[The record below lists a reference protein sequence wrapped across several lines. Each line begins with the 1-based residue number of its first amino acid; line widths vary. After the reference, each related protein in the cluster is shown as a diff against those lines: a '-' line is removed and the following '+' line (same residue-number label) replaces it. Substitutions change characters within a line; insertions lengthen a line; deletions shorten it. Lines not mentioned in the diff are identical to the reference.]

1 MENNSRVLI
10 VDDMLANRIILSS
23 LLASNGV
30 SSDQVETGR
39 ECIDLCLKNTYD
51 LILLDHRMPDLD
63 GVDTLVRLKEIFKE
77 RGYNTPVV
85 CHTTEEGRS
94 NINLYKAAGFAD
106 VLIKPIDP
114 KQLSEILLT
123 YLAEKDDVTRL
134 EQEKKHQE
142 EKEKSEIH
150 ARDEVEKLPL
160 WLKNTAHLD
169 LVQGIA
175 NCETAEDYLE
185 TLTVFAASIKHK
197 TDEILSFYEKK
208 DWEMYTMRVHSLKSV
223 SALIGARKLSELA
236 AKLEQEGKNKRY
248 NTILEENRFLMEEY
262 RAFLTVLAPLLEDEK
277 AKNAHEEKKQQEEP
291 EHNEKC
297 ILFIE
302 GISSISNKGLSQKLE
317 AAGFT
322 VIRCEADPGKII
334 KHRSAADIVI
344 YYPGDD
350 DKSRIT
356 VIMNHLG
363 EMCRDDNKIL
373 CLVGES
379 SDLEFAM
386 SLEGSD
392 RVSKTY
398 KRPVNVDAFVD
409 DVLSF
414 SFIEKEYHT
423 RKSLFVVDD
432 DPDFLKIME
441 NWLSPA
447 YNIYLF
453 STGEDAID
461 GFSSFMP
468 DMVLLDYEMPGMNGY
483 ELMTRIKSNP
493 ETCQIPII
501 FLTGKN
507 DREHVFKILENKPDG
522 YLLKSSQKES
532 LIDAIGRFFAESAFK
547 ESRELIKVKQ
557 RN

>member
-1 MENNSRVLI
+1 MENNTSRVLI

-30 SSDQVETGR
+30 SSDQVETGK
-39 ECIDLCLKNTYD
+39 ECIDMCQKNSYD

-77 RGYNTPVV
+77 QRRNTPVV

-114 KQLSEILLT
+114 QQLSEILLT
-123 YLAEKDDVTRL
+123 YLAEKDEETKK
-134 EQEKKHQE
+134 EQEQKQQE
-142 EKEKSEIH
+142 QKEKCEIH
-150 ARDEVEKLPL
+150 VRDEVEKLPL
-160 WLKNTAHLD
+160 WLKNTAHID
-169 LVQGIA
+169 LVQGIT

-185 TLTVFAASIKHK
+185 TLTVFASSIKQK
-197 TDEILSFYEKK
+197 TNEILDFFEKK
-208 DWEMYTMRVHSLKSV
+208 DWEMYTMRVHSLKSI

-236 AKLEQEGKNKRY
+236 AGLEQAGKNKKY
-248 NTILEENRFLMEEY
+248 NTILDENRFLMEEY
-262 RAFLTVLAPLLEDEK
+262 RAFQSVLAPLIEDKTPKSVPAEK
-277 AKNAHEEKKQQEEP
+277 EQKKDEP
-291 EHNEKC
+291 TEFNEKC

-302 GISSISNKGLSQKLE
+302 GISSISNKGLAQKLE
-317 AAGFT
+317 SARFT
-322 VIRCEADPGKII
+322 VIRCDADPGKII
-334 KHRSAADIVI
+334 KHRTSADIVI

-386 SLEGSD
+386 SLEGSS
-392 RVSKTY
+392 RVSKIY
-398 KRPVNVDAFVD
+398 RRPVNVDDFVND
-409 DVLSF
+409 MDSF
-414 SFIEKEYHT
+414 AFIEGEYHKK
-423 RKSLFVVDD
+423 KSIFVVDD
-432 DPDFLKIME
+432 DPDFLKIMD
-441 NWLSPA
+441 NWLSPV
-447 YNIYLF
+447 YNVYLF
-453 STGEDAID
+453 STGEDAME
-461 GFSSFMP
+461 GLSSYVP
-468 DMVLLDYEMPGMNGY
+468 DLVLLDYEMPGMNGY
-483 ELMTRIKSNP
+483 ELMNRIKSSP
-493 ETCQIPII
+493 ETNHIPII

-507 DREHVFKILENKPDG
+507 DREHVFMILENKPDG

-547 ESRELIKVKQ
+547 ESLEV
-557 RN
+557 

>member
-1 MENNSRVLI
+1 M
-10 VDDMLANRIILSS
+10 
-23 LLASNGV
+23 
-30 SSDQVETGR
+30 
-39 ECIDLCLKNTYD
+39 
-51 LILLDHRMPDLD
+51 
-63 GVDTLVRLKEIFKE
+63 
-77 RGYNTPVV
+77 
-85 CHTTEEGRS
+85 
-94 NINLYKAAGFAD
+94 
-106 VLIKPIDP
+106 
-114 KQLSEILLT
+114 LT
-123 YLAEKDDVTRL
+123 YLAEKDEVTRE
-134 EQEKKHQE
+134 EQEKKQQE
-142 EKEKSEIH
+142 EKEKTEVH
-150 ARDEVEKLPL
+150 VKDEVEKLPL

-169 LVQGIA
+169 LVQGIT

-185 TLTVFAASIKHK
+185 TLTVFASSIKHK
-197 TDEILSFYEKK
+197 IDEILDFYEKK

-236 AKLEQEGKNKRY
+236 FQLEQDGKNKRY
-248 NTILEENRFLMEEY
+248 NHILDENRFLMEEY
-262 RAFLTVLAPLLEDEK
+262 RAFITVLAPLIED
-277 AKNAHEEKKQQEEP
+277 KNVKNKPEEKQQKEKEP
-291 EHNEKC
+291 EYKEKC

-302 GISSISNKGLSQKLE
+302 GISSISNKGLAQNLE

-334 KHRSAADIVI
+334 KHRAAADIVI

-386 SLEGSD
+386 SLEGAD

-398 KRPVNVDAFVD
+398 KRPVNVDTFVD
-409 DVLSF
+409 DVSSF
-414 SFIEKEYHT
+414 SFIEEQYHA

-432 DPDFLKIME
+432 DSDFLKIMD

-447 YNIYLF
+447 YNVYLF

-461 GFSSFMP
+461 GFLSFMP

-507 DREHVFKILENKPDG
+507 DKEHVFKILENKPDG

-532 LIDAIGRFFAESAFK
+532 LTDAIGRFFAESAFK
-547 ESRELIKVKQ
+547 ESLEV
-557 RN
+557 

>member
-1 MENNSRVLI
+1 MENNTSRVLI

-30 SSDQVETGR
+30 SSDQVETGMD
-39 ECIDLCLKNTYD
+39 CINMCEQNRYD
-51 LILLDHRMPDLD
+51 LILLDHRMPDMD
-63 GVDTLVRLKEIFKE
+63 GVDTLVRLKDIFKTQG
-77 RGYNTPVV
+77 RSTPVV

-123 YLAEKDDVTRL
+123 YLAKQDETIRE
-134 EQEKKHQE
+134 EQEKKQQE
-142 EKEKSEIH
+142 QKEKTEVH
-150 ARDEVEKLPL
+150 VRDEVEKLPL
-160 WLKNTAHLD
+160 WLKNTPLLD
-169 LVQGIA
+169 LVQGVT
-175 NCETAEDYLE
+175 NCETAEDYME
-185 TLTVFAASIKHK
+185 TLTVFAASIKQK
-197 TDEILSFYEKK
+197 INEILNFYEKK

-236 AKLEQEGKNKRY
+236 ASLEKAGKDKKY
-248 NTILEENRFLMEEY
+248 NTILDENRYLMEEY
-262 RAFLTVLAPLLEDEK
+262 RALQTVLSPLIEDK
-277 AKNAHEEKKQQEEP
+277 TKKNEPEEKEQKQESAP
-291 EHNEKC
+291 EFDDRC
-297 ILFIE
+297 VLFIE
-302 GISSISNKGLSQKLE
+302 GISSISNKGLAQKLQS
-317 AAGFT
+317 ADFT
-322 VIRCEADPGKII
+322 VIRCDADPGKII
-334 KHRSAADIVI
+334 KHRASADIVI

-392 RVSKTY
+392 RVSKIY
-398 KRPVNVDAFVD
+398 RRPVNIDAFVD
-409 DVLSF
+409 DIDSF
-414 SFIEKEYHT
+414 ALIEKEYHKK
-423 RKSLFVVDD
+423 KSIFVVDD
-432 DPDFLKIME
+432 DPDFLKIMDH
-441 NWLSPA
+441 WLFPV
-447 YNIYLF
+447 YNVYLF

-461 GFSSFMP
+461 GLSSYMP
-468 DMVLLDYEMPGMNGY
+468 DLLLLDYEMPGMNGY
-483 ELMTRIKSNP
+483 ELMNRIKSVP
-493 ETCQIPII
+493 ETNQIPII

-507 DREHVFKILENKPDG
+507 DKEHVFKILENKPDG

-532 LIDAIGRFFAESAFK
+532 LLDAISRFFAESAFK
-547 ESRELIKVKQ
+547 ASMEV
-557 RN
+557 